1 MVRSQYWPSERRGN
15 RSRADHGIPSFTL
28 SHRSTGTSEL
38 RAGFASSVRSS
49 PSSSSSS
56 GYAYSAPPPLHF
68 SPIVSKYKDRKR
80 ALDVVLVGPSAYT
93 STESKSKARGATE
106 SGLIVAQDVLENVL
120 DFTFSRLGI
129 SSQNGAVEHPV
140 VMTEALCNPGFCRG
154 LTSELLFEAYGVPS
168 VSYGV
173 DSLFAAYA
181 NDVGPES
188 LVVSSGE
195 QHTTVIPMVG
205 GRGIL
210 GNAKR

>member
-1 MVRSQYWPSERRGN
+1 M
-15 RSRADHGIPSFTL
+15 
-28 SHRSTGTSEL
+28 
-38 RAGFASSVRSS
+38 
-49 PSSSSSS
+49 
-56 GYAYSAPPPLHF
+56 
-68 SPIVSKYKDRKR
+68 
-80 ALDVVLVGPSAYT
+80 
-93 STESKSKARGATE
+93 
-106 SGLIVAQDVLENVL
+106 AQDVLENIL

-181 NDVGPES
+181 NDVGSES